1 MHCFL
6 LECIWIHFNEFIY
19 LVNKHLLRIYS
30 VLYPEHIIKT
40 NNMWVDYLYM
50 RFSSF
55 LVDQNPFW
63 GHINK
68 TFKIRISH
76 GRIWISVYRLISHVI
91 PAFGPTSLH
100 ENTLLALKYH
110 YQESSSSI
118 IFRGWRVLLRLQ
130 VYGFPKTGTQVDI
143 DMLSWCV
150 TTAEMQ
156 KWAKSF
162 VLSL

>member
-55 LVDQNPFW
+55 LVDQNPF
-63 GHINK
+63 
-68 TFKIRISH
+68 
-76 GRIWISVYRLISHVI
+76 
-91 PAFGPTSLH
+91 
-100 ENTLLALKYH
+100 
-110 YQESSSSI
+110 
-118 IFRGWRVLLRLQ
+118 
-130 VYGFPKTGTQVDI
+130 
-143 DMLSWCV
+143 
-150 TTAEMQ
+150 
-156 KWAKSF
+156 
-162 VLSL
+162 